1 MKEQYQRTELLFGDG
16 SVEKLRGARV
26 AVFGIGGVGGAV
38 VESLARCGIGT
49 LYLCDSDCVSE
60 SNINRQIIALHSTV
74 GKKKTEA
81 ARDRINDIDPETE
94 VILSDKFFLPENA
107 HEFDFSAFD
116 YIVDAIDTVSA
127 KLALIEGANKAKTP
141 IISCMGTGN
150 KIDPT
155 AFQISDI
162 YKTSVCPLA
171 KVMRRELKARGI
183 KKLKVLWSPEEPK
196 KVSVPGEEHRRGVPA
211 SCSFVPPVAGYIIGG
226 EVVKDILLS
235 MD

>member
-1 MKEQYQRTELLFGDG
+1 MEDQYSRTRLLLG
-16 SVEKLRGARV
+16 SEAMDKLRSARV
-26 AVFGIGGVGGAV
+26 AVFGIGGVGGYT
-38 VESLARCGIGT
+38 VEALARSGIGALDLIDNDT
-49 LYLCDSDCVSE
+49 VNL
-60 SNINRQIIALHSTV
+60 SNLNRQIIATRSTV
-74 GKKKTEA
+74 GMYKVDAAA
-81 ARDRINDIDPETE
+81 ARIRDIDPDIQVTTY
-94 VILSDKFFLPENA
+94 KTFYLPETA
-107 HEFDFSAFD
+107 SEFDFTRYD